1 MNTDEGQERL
11 YPVDPSLGV
20 VAEIIKLEATTN
32 GHRWTR
38 MRINCR
44 WISMDPDV
52 DGGLSK
58 EIIGFLEKVHE
69 NALVHEL
76 SKTGLQIDQQ
86 KLMSVRYDGISV
98 GDYKADIVVDSKI
111 VVELKVAPEITN
123 IHEAQ
128 LLNYLRASG
137 IRIGLILNFG
147 LARIGIRRMV
157 V

>member
-1 MNTDEGQERL
+1 
-11 YPVDPSLGV
+11 
-20 VAEIIKLEATTN
+20 
-32 GHRWTR
+32 
-38 MRINCR
+38 
-44 WISMDPDV
+44 MDPDV

-58 EIIGFLEKVHE
+58 EIIGFLEKVYE

-147 LARIGIRRMV
+147 LARLGIRRMV